1 MMRKQQAA
9 RFCRRRPHAMLSAA
23 HPHVFIKLT
32 DQIELVAVFK
42 PNEAR
47 IDVSWCQS
55 NNWQALH
62 GSTCATCHLG

>member
-1 MMRKQQAA
+1 
-9 RFCRRRPHAMLSAA
+9 MLSAA